1 MLSHWIFS
9 SILKCLYYSFYCIG
23 EEEIRQQKP
32 WKLMEGKF
40 GLLLRF
46 SVDKFFH
53 LPKIYLCYIW
63 YWVEILGHVQF

>member
-32 WKLMEGKF
+32 WKLMEG
-40 GLLLRF
+40 
-46 SVDKFFH
+46 
-53 LPKIYLCYIW
+53 
-63 YWVEILGHVQF
+63 